1 MLLYLL
7 ANKIVV
13 PVATQH
19 ELDHRQVVIPPSVRI
34 PWRSKLFQ
42 AMRECLQKSETLTDV
57 IFASDDLYQSGL
69 TPVEDKML
77 S

>member
-1 MLLYLL
+1 
-7 ANKIVV
+7 
-13 PVATQH
+13 
-19 ELDHRQVVIPPSVRI
+19 
-34 PWRSKLFQ
+34 
-42 AMRECLQKSETLTDV
+42 MRECLQKSETLTDV